1 MGAAAAAA
9 PPVNEASSKA
19 LALCD
24 FERIGLDEDRESVG
38 GPLHSPLVLCC
49 GSGSGSDRWRC
60 AGRWRCVDSAPCAP
74 RAPSTDERP
83 AGAAWAG
90 AAALTDR
97 VGELADRGPAL
108 RLLLPRVL
116 ITESIPPLLELR
128 RMGAAAAAGPP
139 EAGRS
144 KVAPAPA
151 LCLRLGAAGVSAL
164 VDRRRSKAAE
174 LAAVRLGPCAC
185 ASTASCSRSAAA

>member
-38 GPLHSPLVLCC
+38 GPLH
-49 GSGSGSDRWRC
+49 W
-60 AGRWRCVDSAPCAP
+60 CVDSAPCAP